1 MKHLFTILTAILLAG
16 CASTRYASTYEG
28 SRDSTRVS
36 THQMDSIFSRLMQR
50 DSIYVHDSIYVREK
64 GDTVYQYV
72 EKLRYKYVNS
82 VDTMYKYRNL
92 RDTVYI
98 ERCDSIRVEKPVY
111 IEKPRRWYE
120 KGLML
125 AGSMCCIALIL
136 LTLFMY
142 LKRKI

>member
-1 MKHLFTILTAILLAG
+1 MKHLFTILAAILLAG

-36 THQMDSIFSRLMQR
+36 THQMDSIFARMTQR

-82 VDTMYKYRNL
+82 VDTLYKYRTM
-92 RDTVYI
+92 RDTVYM

-136 LTLFMY
+136 WTLIMY
-142 LKRKI
+142 LKRKF

>member
-1 MKHLFTILTAILLAG
+1 MILVAIMLASCVG
-16 CASTRYASTYEG
+16 ARYASTYEG

-36 THQMDSIFSRLMQR
+36 THQMDSIFARMTQR

-82 VDTMYKYRNL
+82 VDTLYKYRTL
-92 RDTVYI
+92 LDTMYI
-98 ERCDSIRVEKPVY
+98 ERRDSIRVEKPVY

-120 KGLML
+120 KWLMW
-125 AGSMCCIALIL
+125 AGGMCCIALIL
-136 LTLFMY
+136 LTLFLY
-142 LKRKI
+142 LKCKF

>member
-1 MKHLFTILTAILLAG
+1 MKHIFMILAAIMLAS
-16 CASTRYASTYEG
+16 CAGARYASTYEG

-36 THQMDSIFSRLMQR
+36 THQMDSIFARMTQR
-50 DSIYVHDSIYVREK
+50 DSIYVHDSIYVRDK

-82 VDTMYKYRNL
+82 VDTLYKYRTM
-92 RDTVYI
+92 RDTVYM

>member
-1 MKHLFTILTAILLAG
+1 MKHIFMILVAIMLASCVG
-16 CASTRYASTYEG
+16 ARYASTYEG

-36 THQMDSIFSRLMQR
+36 THHMDSIFARMTQR

-82 VDTMYKYRNL
+82 VDTLYKYRTL
-92 RDTVYI
+92 LDTVYI

-125 AGSMCCIALIL
+125 VGSMCCIALIL
-136 LTLFMY
+136 WTLIMY

>member
-1 MKHLFTILTAILLAG
+1 MKHLFTILAAILLAG
-16 CASTRYASTYEG
+16 CASTHYASTYEG

-120 KGLML
+120 KGLMC
-125 AGSMCCIALIL
+125 AGGMCCIALIL
-136 LTLFMY
+136 WTLIMY
-142 LKRKI
+142 LKRKF

>member
-82 VDTMYKYRNL
+82 VDTLYKYRTM
-92 RDTVYI
+92 RDTVYM

-136 LTLFMY
+136 WTLIMY
-142 LKRKI
+142 LKRKF

>member
-1 MKHLFTILTAILLAG
+1 MKHLFMILAALMM
-16 CASTRYASTYEG
+16 ASCVGSRYASTYEG

-36 THQMDSIFSRLMQR
+36 THQMDSIFARMTQR
-50 DSIYVHDSIYVREK
+50 DSIYVHDSIYVLEK

-82 VDTMYKYRNL
+82 VDTLYKYRTL

-136 LTLFMY
+136 WTLIMY
-142 LKRKI
+142 LKRKF